1 MTHIIRILK
10 LLESITKVP
19 KLHRSLNKL
28 SVRHFRCPP
37 KVNVSRKYG
46 KILKRHFTSSIRN
59 VPTGFKE
66 ANGPWERTH
75 QCSTSADRKF
85 RTALS
90 IFFRMLTLAKS
101 AKSSNSIALV
111 RSVPK
116 MYHIPRGCF
125 LRPLG
130 GISFL
135 TVLGYEMRR
144 LK

>member
-101 AKSSNSIALV
+101 AKSSNSINLV

-116 MYHIPRGCF
+116 MYHIPRGCL

-135 TVLGYEMRR
+135 TVL
-144 LK
+144 